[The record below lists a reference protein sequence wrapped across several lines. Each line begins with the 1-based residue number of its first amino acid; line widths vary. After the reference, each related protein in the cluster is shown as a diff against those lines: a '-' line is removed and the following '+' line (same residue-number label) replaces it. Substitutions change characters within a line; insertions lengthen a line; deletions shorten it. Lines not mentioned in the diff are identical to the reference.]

1 MASFEAE
8 DQAASEPGPA
18 EPADPMDQSSG
29 EAGPSK
35 PKQSGGST
43 EEWWHSDDS
52 AEDSDD
58 EPIVVQD
65 ELYDEEEDDELELDQ
80 VQQGNV
86 AASQTLSC
94 PCCFTVICTDCQRH
108 EKHHNQWRAMFVQ
121 DCLVRPDQLQAAAD
135 GEVVSTVEC
144 GKCGT
149 TV

>member
-94 PCCFTVICTDCQRH
+94 PCCFTVIVVLEIGQNEAVIGLKIAPGGPKQR
-108 EKHHNQWRAMFVQ
+108 KR
-121 DCLVRPDQLQAAAD
+121 
-135 GEVVSTVEC
+135 
-144 GKCGT
+144 
-149 TV
+149 